1 MPRDTDIRKP
11 PTGGHVARYGKGAL
25 RRPQPV
31 VREDTAPPA
40 PTPALGSPEP
50 MPRSK
55 KIGPD
60 HG

>member
-40 PTPALGSPEP
+40 PTPALGSPGANAP
-50 MPRSK
+50 FK
-55 KIGPD
+55 KDRP
-60 HG
+60 